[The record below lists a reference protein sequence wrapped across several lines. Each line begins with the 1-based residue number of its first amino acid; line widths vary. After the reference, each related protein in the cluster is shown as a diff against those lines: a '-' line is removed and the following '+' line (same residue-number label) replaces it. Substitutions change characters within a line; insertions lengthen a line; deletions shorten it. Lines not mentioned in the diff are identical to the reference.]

1 MGGQGEVLMF
11 LKNPASYGPGVGG
24 VEKIET
30 HAAYVFLAGTIACKI
45 KRAVRFP
52 YLDFSSLEK
61 RRAALQRELEL
72 NRPSAPQI
80 YDRLV
85 AITRTSTGRL
95 DFDGE
100 GEVVEW
106 ALWMKRFDEDMV
118 LAWLAEKGP
127 LDPLL
132 ADRLADVVA
141 ASHAG
146 AHVVNEGGGG
156 MRVLAR
162 ALQIAR
168 DLERRAVEY
177 APGRVHRLET
187 LFARRFADVR
197 EMLARRGLEGH
208 VRRCHGDLHLEN
220 IVLIAGEPVLFDAL
234 EFSEDLATGDVLYD
248 LAFLVMDLVA
258 HGDVAAARRVLERYL
273 WKVDD
278 FDNYEG
284 LAAFGLF
291 MAMRA
296 GVRAIVAADRARV
309 IGHTGK
315 ADVAGKI
322 AGYVDLALSCI
333 ETQKPLL
340 VAIGGFSGTGKTVV
354 SRNLAP
360 RLGAVPG
367 AIHLRSDLE
376 RKAMFH
382 VDETTRLAPD
392 AYDKSTSVRVYDRVF
407 LKARKTLESGYC
419 VVADA
424 VFSTAEERAAIE
436 QVARVAGAEF
446 AGIWLDVDEAVAARR
461 IAARR
466 GDASDA
472 TIAVLEQQRKR
483 GAGDIA
489 WQRLDASSTV
499 EEAVDAVVR
508 YIARHR
514 PQDRPR

>member
-1 MGGQGEVLMF
+1 
-11 LKNPASYGPGVGG
+11 
-24 VEKIET
+24 
-30 HAAYVFLAGTIACKI
+30 
-45 KRAVRFP
+45 
-52 YLDFSSLEK
+52 
-61 RRAALQRELEL
+61 
-72 NRPSAPQI
+72 
-80 YDRLV
+80 
-85 AITRTSTGRL
+85 
-95 DFDGE
+95 
-100 GEVVEW
+100 
-106 ALWMKRFDEDMV
+106 
-118 LAWLAEKGP
+118 
-127 LDPLL
+127 
-132 ADRLADVVA
+132 
-141 ASHAG
+141 
-146 AHVVNEGGGG
+146 
-156 MRVLAR
+156 VLAR

-168 DLERRAVEY
+168 GLERRAVEY

-514 PQDRPR
+514 PQDIRR